1 MKDFKYCIW
10 FCPDMNH
17 MWNHFTNR
25 FPAHLSLKT
34 NLDYSTALD
43 LYSKLLNQYFTGINQ
58 TLFDKVKSF
67 YKARMRL
74 PSTDEIMALRKDIGL
89 QEYIE
94 NQILDDENVN
104 DTIADE
110 FLVSQLQDFY
120 IRDSTITFLDKFIDQ
135 LDDLEKVEIVD
146 KFQNHLLG

>member
-43 LYSKLLNQYFTGINQ
+43 LYSKIEKQEIEVEFDNLMCDEHDGFHA
-58 TLFDKVKSF
+58 LF
-67 YKARMRL
+67 Y
-74 PSTDEIMALRKDIGL
+74 
-89 QEYIE
+89 
-94 NQILDDENVN
+94 
-104 DTIADE
+104 TIK
-110 FLVSQLQDFY
+110 
-120 IRDSTITFLDKFIDQ
+120 IFI
-135 LDDLEKVEIVD
+135 I
-146 KFQNHLLG
+146 NHLGGQKILIFHFFINIIKRSLH